1 MANYSSVGL
10 GWVLTFFS
18 SFGQT
23 FLISLFIPEL
33 IQTFNLSEGMFG
45 NIFAVCTVLASIL
58 MLTVGHTIDH
68 YPIKRVIGIT
78 LLGLASSMLLFGGA
92 FNVIILFIAITGL
105 RLGGQGMMSNVSQ
118 SVMSRYFTAD
128 RGKALSIAS
137 LGYSVGEAIFPV
149 LITLM
154 ISNLGW
160 RWAAMASALLILVLL
175 GIMLTRNL
183 SQLDVNPNK
192 TAAKQKQLMREY
204 WGYLQSSK
212 FFLLAPA
219 IFVLPFAMTGIFFYQ
234 YVIAESKGWS
244 LTLYSA
250 FFTGFAVSRFVFTL
264 LGGLWVDRF
273 SSKVM
278 FRLYLLPLLVGLI
291 PFALMDHIAGALI
304 FLLLA
309 GASMGMSSPVKSALI
324 AELYGTEKIGTV
336 RSLFTM
342 FMVVSTAIGPIL
354 VGNLMDFNVELKW
367 IIGLIFLLVM
377 GAIVNCQRAHRFF
390 DLK

>member
-1 MANYSSVGL
+1 M
-10 GWVLTFFS
+10 LTFFS

-33 IQTFNLSEGMFG
+33 IEAFNLSEGVFG
-45 NIFAVCTVLASIL
+45 NMFAGCTVMASIL

-68 YPIKRVIGIT
+68 YPVKRVIAFT
-78 LLGLASSMLLFGGA
+78 LFGLALSMLVFGSA
-92 FNVIILFIAITGL
+92 FNVVILFIAITGL
-105 RLGGQGMMSNVSQ
+105 RLSGQGMLSNISQ

-137 LGYSVGEAIFPV
+137 LGYSMGEALFPV
-149 LITLM
+149 LITLL

-160 RWAAMASALLILVLL
+160 RWSATASALLILILL

-183 SQLDVNPNK
+183 SKWDVIPNK
-192 TAAKQKQLMREY
+192 NGTNQKQLMAEY
-204 WGYLQSSK
+204 WSYIKSRK

-250 FFTGFAVSRFVFTL
+250 FFTGFAISRFIFTL
-264 LGGLWVDRF
+264 LGGLWVDKF

-278 FRLYLLPLLVGLI
+278 FRLYLLPLLIGLI

-309 GASMGMSSPVKSALI
+309 GASMGMSSPVKSAMI

-342 FMVVSTAIGPIL
+342 FMVISTAVGPIM

-367 IIGLIFLLVM
+367 IIGLIFLMVM
-377 GAIVNCQRAHRFF
+377 GTIVNCQRAYRFF
-390 DLK
+390 DSK